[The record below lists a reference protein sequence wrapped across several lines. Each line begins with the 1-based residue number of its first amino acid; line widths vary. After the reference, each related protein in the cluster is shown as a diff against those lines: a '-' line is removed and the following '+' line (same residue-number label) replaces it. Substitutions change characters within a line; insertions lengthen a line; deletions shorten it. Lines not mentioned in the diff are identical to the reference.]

1 MTVYRAPMYICYR
14 FFSSLSNL
22 VGWPVGG
29 YQAQFTDENTDLE
42 RMSGVPPITVTG
54 GRAGMCNMEVNSCPL
69 LILLTG
75 LSTPDLREVVMWLMM
90 EGGGQSETPLT

>member
-1 MTVYRAPMYICYR
+1 MMAVSVPGITSR
-14 FFSSLSNL
+14 LSCPHSQGSPSKKVL
-22 VGWPVGG
+22 LTL
-29 YQAQFTDENTDLE
+29 FTDENTDLE

>member
-1 MTVYRAPMYICYR
+1 MMADSRLSCPHSQ
-14 FFSSLSNL
+14 SSPAKKVLITL
-22 VGWPVGG
+22 
-29 YQAQFTDENTDLE
+29 FTDENTDLE

-75 LSTPDLREVVMWLMM
+75 LSTWDLREVVMWLMM